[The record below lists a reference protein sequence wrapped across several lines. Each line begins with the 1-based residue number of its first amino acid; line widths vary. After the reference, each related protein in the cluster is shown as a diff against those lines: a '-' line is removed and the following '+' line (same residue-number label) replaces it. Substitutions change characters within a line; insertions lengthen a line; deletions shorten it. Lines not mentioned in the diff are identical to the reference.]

1 MLKKFLFLI
10 IFSFIV
16 ALGALSIG
24 LSARQS
30 LVLAVF
36 SLSILGTL
44 FFWSFRLSFVFIGS
58 GIFLLIRAVNLDD
71 FIRYASL
78 DVILFLIS
86 MMIIVGMM
94 KEAGFFYWLITLL
107 LRVKDF
113 DGRKFLFIV
122 MGVSAVFTA
131 LMDEVTAI
139 IIMVTVILNICTFLE
154 IRPVPM
160 IISSVM
166 AANIGSA
173 ATVLGNPVGVL
184 IAARSGLSFEDFLTH
199 ALPLSTLVLLVAMW
213 LLSFYYRDYIRELS
227 GKLSL
232 YQDDKSFLYL
242 ISIPPD
248 RKTKISIV
256 IFGVTLLMI
265 ALHRRVEILLSLEEN
280 TMLIMTPVIA
290 AGVVMLYR
298 RDKARHYVEQE
309 VEWNSLLFFMFLF
322 AQAGVIQATGIANVL
337 AHKMTQV
344 IGHNSD
350 LLLGFVLFSSGFIS
364 SGLDNVVAVAAYV
377 PVVQSLEMLH
387 YNLKPLWWVLLFGA
401 CFGGNITM
409 IGSTANIVA
418 LDLLEKEQK
427 IKVSFGEWFKIGL
440 VVGVLSM
447 LIAFLAVLTIPIY
460 LR

>member
-1 MLKKFLFLI
+1 MP
-10 IFSFIV
+10 
-16 ALGALSIG
+16 
-24 LSARQS
+24 
-30 LVLAVF
+30 
-36 SLSILGTL
+36 
-44 FFWSFRLSFVFIGS
+44 
-58 GIFLLIRAVNLDD
+58 
-71 FIRYASL
+71 
-78 DVILFLIS
+78 
-86 MMIIVGMM
+86 
-94 KEAGFFYWLITLL
+94 AGFFYLLISLL